1 MAPNL
6 HLKSLGGVSVKYKLI
21 FSLFLI
27 SSPGFGQSSQDQ
39 CKTKAED
46 FINKIF
52 NKPNSAQHYISPD
65 QNSPAEITAALN
77 KATNAAKKM
86 YKIADQR
93 LVFTKLLKTKMTD
106 EIRVM
111 DHLIEVQSQ
120 ELSSRTYFCDSS
132 TADGKRVC
140 KAFYSTEKKRLAETF
155 GIREGTLRFQT
166 RLAFKQNLAR
176 REAFVEKLPEIE
188 AKVAIEEEKKKQIA
202 ERIISTIN
210 QHRICDQV
218 YFKSINFKFVSVEPE
233 KKVES
238 ISLVELVRKQSQTDP
253 ADLSAN

>member
-1 MAPNL
+1 M
-6 HLKSLGGVSVKYKLI
+6 KYKLI

-93 LVFTKLLKTKMTD
+93 LVFTRLLKTKMTD

-155 GIREGTLRFQT
+155 GIREGTLRYQT
-166 RLAFKQNLAR
+166 RMAFKLNIERRKALA
-176 REAFVEKLPEIE
+176 EKLPEVE
-188 AKVAIEEEKKKQIA
+188 AQIVLKEAKKKQIA

-210 QHRICDQV
+210 QHRICEQV
-218 YFKSINFKFVSVEPE
+218 YFNSIKFKFVSVEPDEPE
-233 KKVES
+233 KKVERS
-238 ISLVELVRKQSQTDP
+238 SLVEWVWEQSQP
-253 ADLSAN
+253 PPSDLSAN